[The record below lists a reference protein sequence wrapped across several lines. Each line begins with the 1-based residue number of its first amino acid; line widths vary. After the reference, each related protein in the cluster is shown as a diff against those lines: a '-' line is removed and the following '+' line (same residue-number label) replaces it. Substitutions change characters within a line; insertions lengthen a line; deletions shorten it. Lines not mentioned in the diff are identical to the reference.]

1 MSAQDLEQRARGFL
15 AAEYERDGKAGS
27 ANHIRTQPLLPNKAR
42 ALRAIVAALRQQ
54 PAPVVDDAMRD
65 LIEQRDT
72 LLNALKRA
80 LPHVEHAYHTH
91 EDLDGSFWIDVVG
104 CRSALARAQ
113 GVQS

>member
-1 MSAQDLEQRARGFL
+1 MSAPVDVLARIE
-15 AAEYERDGKAGS
+15 AAWGKESPEHS
-27 ANHIRTQPLLPNKAR
+27 A
-42 ALRAIVAALRQQ
+42 VAE
-54 PAPVVDDAMRD
+54 

-104 CRSALARAQ
+104 CRNAIARVQ

>member
-1 MSAQDLEQRARGFL
+1 MSAPVGVLARIE
-15 AAEYERDGKAGS
+15 AAWGKESPEYS
-27 ANHIRTQPLLPNKAR
+27 A
-42 ALRAIVAALRQQ
+42 VAE
-54 PAPVVDDAMRD
+54 

-104 CRSALARAQ
+104 CRNALARVQ
-113 GVQS
+113 GVKS

>member
-1 MSAQDLEQRARGFL
+1 MSAQVDVLAVLRRDATDATRLRSQQDLEYARRR
-15 AAEYERDGKAGS
+15 AAES
-27 ANHIRTQPLLPNKAR
+27 VI
-42 ALRAIVAALRQQ
+42 AIATVAE
-54 PAPVVDDAMRD
+54 

-104 CRSALARAQ
+104 CRNAIASVQ

>member
-1 MSAQDLEQRARGFL
+1 MNVLSVMDGAAEKIRFL
-15 AAEYERDGKAGS
+15 AEKAGVS
-27 ANHIRTQPLLPNKAR
+27 HPASELIEAR
-42 ALRAIVAALRQQ
+42 AAVAE
-54 PAPVVDDAMRD
+54 

-104 CRSALARAQ
+104 CRNALARAQ